1 MDALRCRGDWSP
13 TTRALLHIW
22 IVALGILTIVPE
34 GLRRRLSRLLRDRL
48 DIDLRRRRND
58 DRRISI
64 RVSIRTPVGFHERA
78 DGKHDARPDKDTP
91 MTEATAMAEARPMME
106 ATAMTE
112 ARPTTEGIPW
122 YRAGHK

>member
-48 DIDLRRRRND
+48 DIDLRRRRNN

-64 RVSIRTPVGFHERA
+64 RVSIRTPVGFHEWA

-91 MTEATAMAEARPMME
+91 MTEARPMME
-106 ATAMTE
+106 ATAMAE